1 MPRSWV
7 QSLADPAKLYTAA
20 GLALSVT
27 ESQIRG
33 SLCAQ
38 GSRMRGLHPDTRRK
52 LSPGAEVGQVGPVSA
67 MCLRTHILRRSDN
80 LSSML
85 RSLDGSLVANKIL
98 ELSQGHCRPDTL
110 RTRILEH
117 TPFSDIA
124 SQARA
129 SRVAACRHVMKVQP
143 HRAERQTIIAVRGER
158 SLSSGASSRRV
169 DVEGESASTDNIRGE
184 QRGPKHGQGGTLQ
197 KFNEVP
203 YTYLTE
209 IRDLC
214 WSHRRLYV
222 ADRLKFPADW

>member
-1 MPRSWV
+1 MGPRSWV
-7 QSLADPAKLYTAA
+7 QSLADPAKLYTTA
-20 GLALSVT
+20 GRALSVT

-33 SLCAQ
+33 FLCAQ
-38 GSRMRGLHPDTRRK
+38 GSRMRGLHPDTR
-52 LSPGAEVGQVGPVSA
+52 VGPVSA
-67 MCLRTHILRRSDN
+67 MCLRTHLLRRSDN
-80 LSSML
+80 LSSMP
-85 RSLDGSLVANKIL
+85 RPFDSSLVANKIL
-98 ELSQGHCRPDTL
+98 ELSQSHCRPDTL

-117 TPFSDIA
+117 TPFFSDIA

-129 SRVAACRHVMKVQP
+129 SRVAACRHGIKVQP
-143 HRAERQTIIAVRGER
+143 HRAERETIIAVRGER

-184 QRGPKHGQGGTLQ
+184 KLGPKHGQGGTLQ

-203 YTYLTE
+203 YSHLTE

-222 ADRLKFPADW
+222 ADPLKFPADR